1 MAEIL
6 IGEQA
11 DFICNE
17 ILSAGSDKNDKYNL
31 HVGAK
36 GYWKNIGVD
45 GEPLWT
51 AFDNTTGDCF
61 VEDFQTE
68 LEAIS
73 WLEN

>member
-17 ILSAGSDKNDKYNL
+17 ILSAGSDEKDKYNL

-51 AFDNTTGDCF
+51 AFDNTTGDCL

-68 LEAIS
+68 EEAKN
-73 WLEN
+73 WLND